1 VLATSPVDA
10 LRDGARAEAAALR
23 AIAASGR
30 DVPENLDTH
39 AAAQAER
46 GNIEGAAAPLERAPE
61 AARALRT
68 PPPVMQMLDDSLA
81 RARQGKPT
89 RE

>member
-1 VLATSPVDA
+1 
-10 LRDGARAEAAALR
+10 LRDGERAEAAALR

-30 DVPENLDTH
+30 DVPEILDTL

-46 GNIEGAAAPLERAPE
+46 GNFEGAAATLARAQE
-61 AARALRT
+61 AARALRS
-68 PPPVMQMLDDSLA
+68 PPPVMQMLDESLA
-81 RARQGKPT
+81 RVRQGKPT